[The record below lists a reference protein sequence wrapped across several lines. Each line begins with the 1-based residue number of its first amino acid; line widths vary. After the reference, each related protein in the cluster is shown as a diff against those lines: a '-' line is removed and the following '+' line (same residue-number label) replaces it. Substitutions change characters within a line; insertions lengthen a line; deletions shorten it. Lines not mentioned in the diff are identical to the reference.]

1 MQDHRELDLVLQLL
15 CISYLATYDC
25 CVFQHNLSKLF
36 FSDLCQLVLAA
47 TVPPGSDQ
55 PCHWMPPS
63 HSDKKLFDKCW
74 NHFPSMPL
82 RPRIGGELGIKDCDA
97 ELVAMC
103 NSHQDGE
110 RKTLIE
116 TRLWFISI
124 VCLWESSCWSDRWR
138 DIAEW
143 RENED
148 NCGKNRKNNEGHAV
162 KTNYIKIDIT

>member
-1 MQDHRELDLVLQLL
+1 MDMWFRSIQL
-15 CISYLATYDC
+15 
-25 CVFQHNLSKLF
+25 CVFQHNLSELF
-36 FSDLCQLVLAA
+36 FSDLCQLVLAE
-47 TVPPGSDQ
+47 TVPPGSNR

-63 HSDKKLFDKCW
+63 QSDKKLFDKCW
-74 NHFPSMPL
+74 NHFPSMPP
-82 RPRIGGELGIKDCDA
+82 RPRMEEEKKKEDPNTKLAAIY
-97 ELVAMC
+97 

-124 VCLWESSCWSDRWR
+124 VCLWESSCQSSRWR
-138 DIAEW
+138 DIAEC